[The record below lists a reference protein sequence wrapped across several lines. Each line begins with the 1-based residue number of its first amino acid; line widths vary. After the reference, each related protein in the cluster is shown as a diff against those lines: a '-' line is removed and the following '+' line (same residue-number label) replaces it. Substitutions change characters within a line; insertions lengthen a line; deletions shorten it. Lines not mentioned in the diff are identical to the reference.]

1 MSKSKSKLLFAAAL
15 CLSGAAGM
23 AQARG
28 ADVQWSVTIGT
39 PIHTAPIYAAP
50 IYAAPAVSYA
60 RPAPVYVQP
69 VPVWAPP
76 ARVYVPQGYRAVS
89 HWDHDGD
96 GIPNRHDRLY
106 NPRWDRDGD
115 GVPNRRDRHDNAQRG
130 DARGSWA
137 HRPDR
142 QDGPGRR
149 GD

>member
-1 MSKSKSKLLFAAAL
+1 MSKSKLLFAAL
-15 CLSGAAGM
+15 CLSGATGM

-28 ADVQWSVTIGT
+28 ADVQWSVTLGS
-39 PIHTAPIYAAP
+39 PIYAAP
-50 IYAAPAVSYA
+50 IYAAPAASYV

-69 VPVWAPP
+69 VPVWGPP
-76 ARVYVPQGYRAVS
+76 ARVYVPQGYRTVS
-89 HWDHDGD
+89 HWDNDGD

-130 DARGSWA
+130 DPRGSWG